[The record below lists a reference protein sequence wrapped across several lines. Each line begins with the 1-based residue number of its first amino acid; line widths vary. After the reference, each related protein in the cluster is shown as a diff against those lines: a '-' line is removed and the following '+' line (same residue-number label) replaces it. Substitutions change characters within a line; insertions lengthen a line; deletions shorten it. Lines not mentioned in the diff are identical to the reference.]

1 MNKFEKNFGNYRKF
15 HENLEISIR
24 NVDFEILRLSYF
36 INMNTDVSKSI
47 IWWNKKHDK
56 KDLNM
61 ILR

>member
-1 MNKFEKNFGNYRKF
+1 MNKFEKNFENYRKF
-15 HENLEISIR
+15 RKNWEISIK

-47 IWWNKKHDK
+47 IWLNKKHDK
-56 KDLNM
+56 KDLKM